1 MDPNTMLSFRKKL
14 MSQSRKNLRTDGKT
28 DGEILFYRT
37 LPAKTRGTKTELN
50 EDKILKKNNLLLKS
64 CIPTSW
70 KFIEK

>member
-1 MDPNTMLSFRKKL
+1 MLSFRKKL

-37 LPAKTRGTKTELN
+37 LPAKTGGPKTELN

-64 CIPTSW
+64 CIPTS
-70 KFIEK
+70 